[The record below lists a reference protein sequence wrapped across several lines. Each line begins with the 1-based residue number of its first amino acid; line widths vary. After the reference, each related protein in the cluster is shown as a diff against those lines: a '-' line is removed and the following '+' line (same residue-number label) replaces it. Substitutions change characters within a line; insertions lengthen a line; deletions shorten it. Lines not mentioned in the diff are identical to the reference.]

1 MSPSGHNPPE
11 EDEAARAALER
22 DTLHDYFAG
31 RLPDRLR
38 EIDAAWRRVQETAWS
53 EDALKDFHRLAHSLA
68 GAGATFGFDAV
79 TEAARLL
86 EQRLKAIL
94 HGLEPPLEG
103 AAVEGLLEG
112 LRRAANP
119 PALPSAQP

>member
-1 MSPSGHNPPE
+1 VSPSGNNPPE
-11 EDEAARAALER
+11 EDETTLAALEQ
-22 DTLHDYFAG
+22 DALHKYFAG

-38 EIDAAWRRVQETAWS
+38 EVDAAWRRVQETAWS

-79 TEAARLL
+79 TEAARRL
-86 EQRLKAIL
+86 EQRLKAVL
-94 HGLEPPLEG
+94 HGLDPPLEST
-103 AAVEGLLEG
+103 AVESLLEG

-119 PALPSAQP
+119 PAPPSSPP